1 MKDKIKIMGVEI
13 DKITLD
19 LATERVHS
27 FLKGNKTRVI
37 YTPNTEIVMIAE
49 KDEEFKNMLNE
60 SDLTIPDGIG
70 LVYASRI
77 KKKRLPERVAG
88 YDLSIRILELANKE
102 EYSVFLVGGKPG
114 VAEEATEN
122 IKKIYPNI
130 KIAGYHHGY
139 FKGTHIGYKE
149 HDEEN
154 IVIDKINQTN
164 PDVLFVGFGAP
175 KQERWI
181 HANKDK
187 LNCKVIIGNGG
198 TVDVLAGRVKRA
210 PMIYQNLGI
219 EWLYRLVKNPKR
231 IKRQMILPIFALK
244 VLFSKNDIVE

>member
-114 VAEEATEN
+114 VAEEATGN